1 MKVFADFIEIESS
14 IGYNDITS
22 EVEKIVAKSGIK
34 NGIVAIH
41 EMHTTAAIIVNEN
54 DADLHED
61 TKDLLNEIVPV
72 KEYRHNY
79 EGNENAAAHIKSQL
93 LGCNAILPVINGKL
107 ALGTWQSI
115 FFMELFE
122 KRRRKIAVVAMGE

>member
-1 MKVFADFIEIESS
+1 MKVFADFIEIES
-14 IGYNDITS
+14 IRGYNDVTA

-34 NGIVAIH
+34 NGIVTIH
-41 EMHTTAAIIVNEN
+41 QMHTTAAIVVNEN

-61 TKDLLNEIVPV
+61 TKDALNEIVPV

-93 LGCNAILPVINGKL
+93 LGCNATLPIINGKL

-122 KRRRKIAVVAMGE
+122 KRRRRIAVVAMGE

>member
-1 MKVFADFIEIESS
+1 MKIFTDFIEIRSKK
-14 IGYNDITS
+14 GYNDITH
-22 EVEKIVAKSGIK
+22 EIEREVAKSGIK
-34 NGIVAIH
+34 NGIIAIH
-41 EMHTTAAIIVNEN
+41 EMHTTAAIIINEN

-61 TKDLLNEIVPV
+61 AKDTLNEIVPI

-93 LGCNAILPVINGKL
+93 LGCNTAIPIINGKI

-122 KRRRKIAVVAMGE
+122 ERKRRIAIAIIGE